1 MGIKGKAIAAYAG
14 HLLAWL
20 GVLLLL
26 AGLVFCAWGIYLL
39 LGDTTLGPAYAA
51 LVVGGGLI
59 GIIVLL
65 GLVVVL
71 SQRTRTPSTAQQLRQ
86 SPDTL
91 LEHQI
96 RPMLGNRATD
106 WTKQNTGIAVVGA
119 LSAGVL
125 IAASPGLRKL
135 IYSSARPVVARK
147 AFQALQGFSD
157 DD

>member
-1 MGIKGKAIAAYAG
+1 MSIKGKVAAAYAG

-20 GVLLLL
+20 GIFLLL
-26 AGLVFCAWGIYLL
+26 AGLLFCAWGVYLL
-39 LGDTTLGPAYAA
+39 LAGTTLGPAYAA

-65 GLVVVL
+65 ALIVAL
-71 SQRTRTPSTAQQLRQ
+71 SQRSSSPSQAQQLRQ
-86 SPDTL
+86 NPDNV
-91 LEHQI
+91 LETQL
-96 RPMLGNRATD
+96 RPVLGDRATD
-106 WTKQNTGIAVVGA
+106 WAKQNTGVAVVGA

-125 IAASPGLRKL
+125 IAASPKLRKL

-157 DD
+157 ND